1 MNNRQ
6 YIDAKKLV
14 NVRKQILTDKR
25 LTDAEIS
32 QIGEVTTNMIPE
44 RNVEPVLIIGNFDNE
59 EREQMINKIKKVEK
73 II

>member
-6 YIDAKKLV
+6 YIDAKKLA
-14 NVRKQILTDKR
+14 NVRRQILRDKR

-32 QIGEVTTNMIPE
+32 QIEEVATNMIPG
-44 RNVEPVLIIGNFDNE
+44 RNVEPVLIIGNLDNE
-59 EREQMINKIKKVEK
+59 EIEQMINKIKKVEK

>member
-6 YIDAKKLV
+6 YIDAKKLA
-14 NVRKQILTDKR
+14 NVRRQILRDKR

-32 QIGEVTTNMIPE
+32 QIGEVATNMIPG
-44 RNVEPVLIIGNFDNE
+44 RNVEPVLIIGNLDNE
-59 EREQMINKIKKVEK
+59 EIEQMINNIKKVEK

>member
-59 EREQMINKIKKVEK
+59 EREQMINKLKKLEK